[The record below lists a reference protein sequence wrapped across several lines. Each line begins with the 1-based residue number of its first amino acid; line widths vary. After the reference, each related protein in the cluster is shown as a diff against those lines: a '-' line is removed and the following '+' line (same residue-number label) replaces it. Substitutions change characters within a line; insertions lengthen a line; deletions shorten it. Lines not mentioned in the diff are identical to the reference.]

1 MCFTSEFR
9 QVHHTVI
16 LCCLPFRWHIPC
28 CHGNWCRV
36 EKELTAVITDKQM
49 IQEETACASLIKG
62 SWCLVEQWIN
72 LLWWRNRT
80 ENIWHS
86 LRKYWYFVTLP
97 LVSLWNVVYNNNN
110 KILLKIGKITNYITF
125 PPANSLWTN
134 RGGGS
139 WRHITKQELY
149 IDGLNNSED
158 TTIQ

>member
-86 LRKYWYFVTLP
+86 LRKI
-97 LVSLWNVVYNNNN
+97 
-110 KILLKIGKITNYITF
+110 KILIFCDATNGFSVKCSLRNDYRNSMLMTCHYQDLGGASDWLKQISLAPIIGTQTWVATHHQCEN
-125 PPANSLWTN
+125 
-134 RGGGS
+134 
-139 WRHITKQELY
+139 
-149 IDGLNNSED
+149 
-158 TTIQ
+158 